1 MRHLI
6 AIALIFAACAP
17 PTGADIDLRDPDVL
31 SSIGASAVSDVRW
44 SRQVGRFELLGTTPA
59 ADPNE
64 IAVLAAGITELP
76 DTWSVEPAQL
86 LRVTALGPA
95 AEGFEAAAEAVG
107 PNIRLG
113 DTTFETQDRP
123 TQRFELARVMA
134 HELVHVDQYDALS
147 ADYLDRLLA
156 GELAEIRLWEG
167 STLILDFA
175 DETGWV
181 NSAEVGA
188 LPDWQL
194 PGSTQ
199 ASTPYGRT
207 NPAEDMAETVAL
219 AVMGQGNRLDRARQ
233 RWVEDYLGTSLAELS
248 DGKPFVPLGATDVE
262 GPEPLYDQPAAQLAA
277 TPFGHEEPMYFRLEE
292 NSPALDIL
300 ALEIQDELSRRE
312 LDGALIGDD
321 SLAVPRFV
329 GLFTRD
335 DGVRFWV
342 EVIDFRDAPQLVSG
356 PPVPLLTYVV
366 FW

>member
-1 MRHLI
+1 MARAL
-6 AIALIFAACAP
+6 AIVLLLTACAV
-17 PTGADIDLRDPDVL
+17 PTGADLDLRNPDVL
-31 SSIGASAVSDVRW
+31 ASIGAAPATDIRW
-44 SRQVGRFELLGTTPA
+44 SRPVDRFELLGTTAA
-59 ADPNE
+59 ADPDE
-64 IAVLAAGITELP
+64 VAVLGAGIAELP
-76 DTWSVEPAQL
+76 AAWSVEPAQL

-113 DTTFETQDRP
+113 DTTFETQGRP
-123 TQRFELARVMA
+123 THRFELARVMA

-147 ADYLDRLLA
+147 ADYLDRLLV
-156 GELAEIRLWEG
+156 GEINEIRLWEG

-175 DETGWV
+175 EETGWI
-181 NSAEVGA
+181 NTTDNGA
-188 LPDWQL
+188 LPEWQL
-194 PGSTQ
+194 PGGTQ
-199 ASTPYGRT
+199 AATPYGRT

-219 AVMGQGNRLDRARQ
+219 AVIGQGNRLDRARQ
-233 RWVEDYLGTSLAELS
+233 GWVEDYLNTSLAELS

-262 GPEPLYDQPAAQLAA
+262 GPEPLYDQTAAQLAA
-277 TPFGHEEPMYFRLEE
+277 TPFAYEEPMYFRLEE
-292 NSPALDIL
+292 NSPALEIL

-342 EVIDFRDAPQLVSG
+342 EIIDFREAPQLVSG